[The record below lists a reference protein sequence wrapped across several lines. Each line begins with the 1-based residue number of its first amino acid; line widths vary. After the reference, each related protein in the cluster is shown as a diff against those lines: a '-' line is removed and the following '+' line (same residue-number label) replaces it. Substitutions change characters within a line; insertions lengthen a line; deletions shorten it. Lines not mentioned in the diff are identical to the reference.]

1 MFIVLLTS
9 LVNASSRT
17 KSASLSNQRYEI
29 KPALINLHRN
39 EYTQELHYYQ
49 FTVKLDRRIGNFNT
63 LNSLSNK
70 VCIPNEIEDLNIYD
84 FNMISGKNESTIL
97 TKDISCE
104 CKWKFDGSKCN

>member
-1 MFIVLLTS
+1 MELLKNVYCLLTS

-17 KSASLSNQRYEI
+17 KSASLSNQKYKI

-70 VCIPNEIEDLNIYD
+70 VCIPNKIEDLNIYD
-84 FNMISGKNESTIL
+84 FNMISGKKTSYMWK
-97 TKDISCE
+97 KDYI
-104 CKWKFDGSKCN
+104 